1 MTSTAAVLPA
11 VVDNVPAAAA
21 ADDAVVVV
29 ANEIRS
35 AETAAVGP
43 AVGRKPVLAAG
54 NDVVLPEFIEA
65 RDREPTVVAAET
77 GASVSDS
84 MLVETLDSGPDIQG
98 GYLIADLTY
107 RVAQNKIPHRRI
119 CNISAATGLIFK
131 ALQAA

>member
-54 NDVVLPEFIEA
+54 NDVVLPEFIDA

-98 GYLIADLTY
+98 GS
-107 RVAQNKIPHRRI
+107 K
-119 CNISAATGLIFK
+119 
-131 ALQAA
+131 